1 MENLLNQCNWPELEN
16 KYDVA
21 LREAVAFI
29 LDNFNVSGIIASGT
43 IIRGNPDPTSDLDIY
58 VIHQAPFRQ
67 RIQKYFNGVP
77 AEIFVNPPAMVE
89 QYFVEERAARRP
101 ITAHMLSTGF
111 VILDRDPIVA
121 ALRQRAGEV
130 LADAPDSSA
139 ESLTMARYLV
149 ATLYEDALDVVKHD
163 PATGQMLL
171 SRAVTEMLHYGF
183 VQADRYF
190 PRPKELLAV
199 FADID
204 SEAAQLAQA
213 FFAAPALET
222 RLILAEQLADRILGV
237 RGFFEWESVP
247 DEIGEQK
254 E

>member
-1 MENLLNQCNWPELEN
+1 MENLLKQCNWPELEN

-29 LDNFNVSGIIASGT
+29 LDNFNISGIIASGT
-43 IIRGNPDPTSDLDIY
+43 IIRGNPDATSDLDIY

-89 QYFVEERAARRP
+89 QYFVDERAARRP

-111 VILDRDPIVA
+111 VILGRDSIVA
-121 ALRQRAGEV
+121 ALRQRASEV
-130 LADAPDSSA
+130 LADSPDSSP

-149 ATLYEDALDVVKHD
+149 ATLYEDALDVVERD

-171 SRAVTEMLHYGF
+171 SRAVTDMLHYGF
-183 VQADRYF
+183 MQEDQYL
-190 PRPKELLAV
+190 PRPKELLTV
-199 FADID
+199 FANIDI
-204 SEAAQLAQA
+204 EAAQLARA
-213 FFAAPALET
+213 FFAESALET
-222 RLILAEQLADRILGV
+222 RLILAEQLADQILGV
-237 RGFFEWESVP
+237 RGFFQWESVP
-247 DEIGEQK
+247 DKMGGER